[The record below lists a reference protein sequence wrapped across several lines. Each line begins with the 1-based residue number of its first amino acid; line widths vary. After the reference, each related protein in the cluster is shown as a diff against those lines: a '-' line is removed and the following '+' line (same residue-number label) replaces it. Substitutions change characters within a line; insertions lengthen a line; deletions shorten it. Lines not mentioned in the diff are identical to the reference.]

1 MLTQR
6 DNKRGNIWYNRK
18 MKIKKKQI
26 EKIKKHMPIKI
37 KPAKISKQ
45 KFLNALL
52 YGRKRMQVKSITPK
66 NLGTVIQFT

>member
-26 EKIKKHMPIKI
+26 EKIKKRMLIEI

-45 KFLNALL
+45 KFLNAL
-52 YGRKRMQVKSITPK
+52 YGRKRMQMKGIAKKT
-66 NLGTVIQFT
+66 GIGIQFK

>member
-1 MLTQR
+1 
-6 DNKRGNIWYNRK
+6 
-18 MKIKKKQI
+18 MKISKTDRKD
-26 EKIKKHMPIKI
+26 KKHMPIKI

>member
-1 MLTQR
+1 
-6 DNKRGNIWYNRK
+6 
-18 MKIKKKQI
+18 
-26 EKIKKHMPIKI
+26 MPIKI

>member
-26 EKIKKHMPIKI
+26 EKIKKRMLIEI

-45 KFLNALL
+45 KFLNAL
-52 YGRKRMQVKSITPK
+52 YCRKRMQMKGIAKKT
-66 NLGTVIQFT
+66 GIGIQFT

>member
-1 MLTQR
+1 MTSKKVSDIR
-6 DNKRGNIWYNRK
+6 R
-18 MKIKKKQI
+18 MKISKTDRKDKKN
-26 EKIKKHMPIKI
+26 MPIKI

>member
-1 MLTQR
+1 
-6 DNKRGNIWYNRK
+6 
-18 MKIKKKQI
+18 MKIRKKQI